1 MKSLLVGE
9 GDAGRSGFYGTSYF
23 GYDGVPEFTACRGTS
38 VRLSE
43 GFLVL
48 MAVCSV
54 RSSYVLYLVV
64 VSMVVLSQAILC
76 PVVREWWA
84 GADWLWEKSSG
95 LCKWSLEWDS
105 CSLILLIKGRFVSLL
120 GLSSFCLTLSM
131 MRLTMSGGVHF
142 VRRLRRLC
150 PVLFVSFGGA

>member
-1 MKSLLVGE
+1 MPAGLSFIVHAILGMMGSQSLLHVG
-9 GDAGRSGFYGTSYF
+9 AL
-23 GYDGVPEFTACRGTS
+23 S

-54 RSSYVLYLVV
+54 RSSCVLYLVV

-95 LCKWSLEWDS
+95 LCKWSLD
-105 CSLILLIKGRFVSLL
+105 
-120 GLSSFCLTLSM
+120 
-131 MRLTMSGGVHF
+131 
-142 VRRLRRLC
+142 
-150 PVLFVSFGGA
+150 

>member
-1 MKSLLVGE
+1 MPAGLGFKVQAILGMMGSQSLLHVG
-9 GDAGRSGFYGTSYF
+9 AL
-23 GYDGVPEFTACRGTS
+23 S

-48 MAVCSV
+48 MAACSV
-54 RSSYVLYLVV
+54 RSSCVLYLVV

-84 GADWLWEKSSG
+84 GADWLWEKPSG

-105 CSLILLIKGRFVSLL
+105 CSLILLIKGRFV
-120 GLSSFCLTLSM
+120 
-131 MRLTMSGGVHF
+131 
-142 VRRLRRLC
+142 C
-150 PVLFVSFGGA
+150 PL